1 MNGDQISVNTQS
13 SIRIAGNKIL
23 YFDPFKISAESHDA
37 DFIFITHAHYDH
49 LDPGSIGKV
58 MKDDTV
64 FVFPETMKKD
74 LLQFTVRNK
83 GMALKAGDK
92 ANIDSLRIHAVP
104 AYNKLKPFHPKRN
117 GWLGYVVT
125 MDETTYYVAG
135 DTDNVKELQDISC
148 DIAFV
153 PIGGT
158 FTMNPKEAAELVNA
172 MRPGE
177 VIPIHYGSIVGTKED
192 AESFLKLVDKDIQVL
207 IKL

>member
-23 YFDPFKISAESHDA
+23 YFDPFKIGVGSHDA
-37 DFIFITHAHYDH
+37 DFFFITHAHYDH
-49 LDPGSIGKV
+49 LDPGSIEKV
-58 MKDDTV
+58 MKDETV
-64 FVFPETMKKD
+64 FVFPETMTKD

-83 GMALKAGDK
+83 GVALKAGDEV
-92 ANIDSLRIHAVP
+92 NIDGLSIHAIP

-125 MDETTYYVAG
+125 MDQTIYYIAG
-135 DTDNVKELQDISC
+135 DTDNLKELQSISC
-148 DIAFV
+148 DFAFV

-192 AESFLKLVDKDIQVL
+192 AEIFKSKVDKDIQVL

>member
-23 YFDPFKISAESHDA
+23 YFDPFKIGVGSHDA

-49 LDPGSIGKV
+49 LDPGSIEKV
-58 MKDDTV
+58 MKDETV
-64 FVFPETMKKD
+64 FVFPETMTKD

-83 GMALKAGDK
+83 GVALKAGDEV
-92 ANIDSLRIHAVP
+92 NIDGLSIPAIP

-125 MDETTYYVAG
+125 MDQTIYYIAG
-135 DTDNVKELQDISC
+135 DTDNLKELQSISC

-192 AESFLKLVDKDIQVL
+192 AEIFKSKVDKDIQVL

>member
-1 MNGDQISVNTQS
+1 
-13 SIRIAGNKIL
+13 
-23 YFDPFKISAESHDA
+23 
-37 DFIFITHAHYDH
+37 
-49 LDPGSIGKV
+49 
-58 MKDDTV
+58 MKDETV
-64 FVFPETMKKD
+64 FVFPETMTKD

-83 GMALKAGDK
+83 GEALKAGDEV
-92 ANIDSLRIHAVP
+92 NIDGLSIHAIP

-125 MDETTYYVAG
+125 MDQTIYYIAG
-135 DTDNVKELQDISC
+135 DTDNLKELQSISC

-192 AESFLKLVDKDIQVL
+192 AEIFKSKVDKDIQVL